1 MIVRKFVNA
10 FEQLENG
17 ERGSRF
23 IVNTDLIR
31 KIYPIGTVTD
41 SLQLVRVRYSDG
53 TSEQFFM
60 VYDQFN
66 NLEYTGNA

>member
-23 IVNTDLIR
+23 IVNADLIR